1 MEVVEGKIPSERP
14 TKCVVLFGDGQR
26 DRRVFKSLARR
37 VNGRREIL
45 APQIGGRTGLKTSID
60 AAAWIVQSA
69 RRKPEVILIVI
80 DREHLEREDLEQV
93 LKEYFGSWEYV
104 VKESDRIKIVVRKGA
119 WQGTLLFAVQGI
131 EKSIE
136 ENICVLI
143 EEMFG
148 ESIEPTK
155 GAIRKFLRDRKFR
168 DERELIE
175 SSDMGRL
182 RRAFGSL
189 IWALE
194 ELENW

>member
-1 MEVVEGKIPSERP
+1 MAMGRG
-14 TKCVVLFGDGQR
+14 TGA
-26 DRRVFKSLARR
+26 FKSLARR
-37 VNGRREIL
+37 MNGRREIL
-45 APQIGGRTGLKTSID
+45 APQIGGRTGLKTSIG

-80 DREHLEREDLEQV
+80 DREHIEREDLEQV
-93 LKEYFGSWEYV
+93 LKEYFGSWEHV
-104 VKESDRIKIVVRKGA
+104 VRESDRIKIVVRKGA

-148 ESIEPTK
+148 ERIEPTK
-155 GAIRKFLRDRKFR
+155 GAIRKFLRDRRFR
-168 DERELIE
+168 DERGLIE
-175 SSDMGRL
+175 SSDMRRL

-194 ELENW
+194 ELEH